1 MGGGVQTFIRGA
13 WRGKIEVAHCHCPGH
28 YIHTW
33 GLCEKVGD
41 KMGNGPKKNVLNLVK
56 DPDKGVNV

>member
-1 MGGGVQTFIRGA
+1 M
-13 WRGKIEVAHCHCPGH
+13 IEVAHCHCPGN